1 MLERLFS
8 NRTAYRQLQHAA
20 QSGLQDGTSNESAGL
35 KDLDTNQF
43 VLVVEFDSDVRSD
56 LNAAASFSLAGPQ
69 SSYCRQ
75 IVAALL
81 LHTKATMFRRTVCRS
96 CKVWAT
102 GKNKSGVRRRNRCW
116 NP

>member
-20 QSGLQDGTSNESAGL
+20 QSGLQDGISNESAGL

-56 LNAAASFSLAGPQ
+56 LDAAGSFSLLIERCRM
-69 SSYCRQ
+69 SSFSRYVIR
-75 IVAALL
+75 
-81 LHTKATMFRRTVCRS
+81 
-96 CKVWAT
+96 
-102 GKNKSGVRRRNRCW
+102 G
-116 NP
+116 